1 MAKEIIWTA
10 TAEEE
15 LYDCLNYWST
25 RNKSN
30 RYSEK
35 LYLLIEEAT
44 ESIAQY
50 SNSGRTTEYQNF
62 RSVVIREYLLFFEE
76 TETQILILC
85 FWDGRQDPE
94 KLTKRLE

>member
-1 MAKEIIWTA
+1 MVKEIIWTA

-15 LYDCLNYWST
+15 LYDCLSYWNT

-35 LYLLIEEAT
+35 LYLLIEEVT
-44 ESIAQY
+44 EDFAKHP
-50 SNSGRTTEYQNF
+50 NSGRTTEYQNF
-62 RSVVIREYLLFFEE
+62 RSVVIRDYLLFFEE

-94 KLTKRLE
+94 KLKKRLE